1 MIAELC
7 NRGPSALLSKTVV
20 TDSLR
25 SFAKALS
32 KTTFFGAS
40 VILFFGF
47 IESAIAQQTV
57 DGLLVPDGQILIGP
71 VFRRNGS
78 AVPSIRTG
86 ADANTYI
93 FSVPP
98 TRSFL
103 NSDPAVVIHTSGPT
117 QYVRVYTSGISK
129 PVGGFI
135 APSDVVRGLTPSQ
148 IRDVLALPFLPDS
161 TTIVKVPA
169 GTFVLYGT
177 AAPILGNFAANP
189 PGIPSPGPWGH
200 GGVIQGDLIGI
211 TSDQNARNAAFV
223 PSGDYVNQQPIG
235 AFALSYQ
242 PRGGGGN
249 AGAVAEALDLATPP
263 PQFSDMDTVY
273 SSLDL
278 LNIRSPGPLQSA
290 LIQLDGEGYADFA
303 SVEIA
308 GAKTFMDTVR
318 SQLRFERLD
327 TGAAY
332 EAGSDGK
339 KISTVNTVPQ
349 SRVGAPDIWF
359 AGFCG
364 GGTVSG
370 DNDSHGLNYAFGGP
384 AIGIDIRV
392 NTALLVGGAF
402 SYERS
407 GLSASGISGNGN
419 LDTYVAGLYASYEHV
434 QWYADATVGYAYS
447 HGALE
452 RSVVFPGVSRTAQG
466 SPNANE
472 FLSTVETGYR
482 LSVGEHTAVTPF
494 ATFQGIVIGQNA
506 FGESGAGA
514 IDLHI
519 GSQTSASAGSVLGAE
534 LSHRLD
540 IGSKWPLLMT
550 LRAGWGHDFADTG
563 RSINASF
570 EGARGPAFT
579 VNGVPAARDWA
590 VVGTGLIIRVK
601 GVDLFVH
608 YDCLVAGD
616 QWTQSGTAGIQ
627 FAF

>member
-1 MIAELC
+1 MAM
-7 NRGPSALLSKTVV
+7 RVV
-20 TDSLR
+20 PTLI
-25 SFAKALS
+25 LV
-32 KTTFFGAS
+32 FGL
-40 VILFFGF
+40 ID
-47 IESAIAQQTV
+47 SAIAQQTV

-78 AVPSIRTG
+78 VVPSITTG
-86 ADANTYI
+86 TDANTYI
-93 FSVPP
+93 FSVAP
-98 TRSFL
+98 TQAFL
-103 NSDPAVVIHTSGPT
+103 NSDPAAVIHTSVPT

-135 APSDVVRGLTPSQ
+135 APSDLVRGLTPSQ
-148 IRDVLALPFLPDS
+148 IRDVLALPFLPNS
-161 TTIVKVPA
+161 MTIVKVPA

-189 PGIPSPGPWGH
+189 PSIPSPGPWGH

-211 TSDQNARNAAFV
+211 TSDPNARNAAFV
-223 PSGDYVNQQPIG
+223 PAGDYVNQQPIG
-235 AFALSYQ
+235 VFALSYQ

-249 AGAVAEALDLATPP
+249 AGAVAEALDLAVPP
-263 PQFSDMDTVY
+263 PQFSDMDNVY
-273 SSLDL
+273 NSLDL
-278 LNIRSPGPLQSA
+278 LNIGYPGPLQSA
-290 LIQLDGEGYADFA
+290 LMQLDGEAYADFA

-308 GAKTFMDTVR
+308 GAKMFMETVR
-318 SQLRFERLD
+318 TQLRLERLD
-327 TGAAY
+327 TGTTY
-332 EAGSDGK
+332 DAGSDGK
-339 KISTVNTVPQ
+339 ETSTPNTVRQ
-349 SRVGAPDIWF
+349 SRVCAPGIWF
-359 AGFCG
+359 TGFGG

-370 DNDSHGLNYAFGGP
+370 DNGSHGLNYAIGGP

-392 NTALLVGGAF
+392 NPAFLVGGAL

-407 GLSASGISGNGN
+407 GLSTSGISGNGN
-419 LDTYVAGLYASYEHV
+419 IDTYVAGLYASYEDA

-472 FLSTVETGYR
+472 FLSTAETGYR
-482 LSVGEHTAVTPF
+482 LSAGEHTAVTPF
-494 ATFQGIVIGQNA
+494 AMFQGIVIGQNA

-514 IDLHI
+514 IDLHV
-519 GSQTSASAGSVLGAE
+519 GSQTSASASSVLGVE

-550 LRAGWGHDFADTG
+550 LRAGWGHDFANIG
-563 RSINASF
+563 RSIKASF

-579 VNGVPAARDWA
+579 VNGAPAARDWA
-590 VVGTGLIIRVK
+590 VVGTGLAVRVK

-608 YDCLVAGD
+608 YDGLVAGT
-616 QWTQSGTAGIQ
+616 QWTQSGTVGIQ